1 MNAFEYLSVLISI
14 VLGLGITQLLTGFG
28 RWLEQRETFGA
39 YAPAI
44 AWAAFL
50 LLVHVQ
56 TWWTMFGMSD
66 EQSWN
71 FLQFTAVLLQ
81 PILLFLLAVIVFPG
95 PHARSSDLRQNFHA
109 QRRWFFGLLLAVLV
123 VSLLKD
129 ATRGELPEAANLVF
143 HALFLVQAVLGIAF
157 ASERLQH
164 YLAYS
169 SLGIFTIYIGLLF
182 AELG

>member
-1 MNAFEYLSVLISI
+1 MQAFEYLSVLVSI

-28 RWLEQRETFGA
+28 RWLEQRDTFRA
-39 YAPAI
+39 YPVAI

-56 TWWTMFGMSD
+56 TWWTMFGMSVQD
-66 EQSWN
+66 DWN
-71 FLQFTAVLLQ
+71 FLQFTVVLFQ

-95 PHARSSDLRQNFHA
+95 PQARSSDLRQNFHE
-109 QRRWFFGLLLAVLV
+109 QRRWFFGLLMAVLLA
-123 VSLLKD
+123 SLLKD
-129 ATRGELPEAANLVF
+129 VMRGELPEPVNLLF
-143 HALFLVQAVLGIAF
+143 HAIFLIQGAIGY
-157 ASERLQH
+157 ASANERLQR

-169 SLGIFTIYIGLLF
+169 SLGVFAAYIGLLF

>member
-1 MNAFEYLSVLISI
+1 MQAFEYLSVLLSI

-28 RWLEQRETFGA
+28 RWLEQRATFRA
-39 YAPAI
+39 YPVAI

-56 TWWTMFGMSD
+56 TWWTMFGMSVHD
-66 EQSWN
+66 DWN

-81 PILLFLLAVIVFPG
+81 PIVLFLLAVIVFPG
-95 PHARSSDLRQNFHA
+95 PHARSNDLRQNFHD
-109 QRRWFFGLLLAVLV
+109 QRRWFFGLLLVVLI

-129 ATRGELPEAANLVF
+129 ATRGELPEATNLVF
-143 HALFLVQAVLGIAF
+143 HAIFLVQAALGY
-157 ASERLQH
+157 ASANERVQH
-164 YLAYS
+164 YLAFS
-169 SLGIFTIYIGLLF
+169 SLGIFAAYIGLLF